1 MSIPARIQ
9 HLDNK
14 SVIIVG
20 GGWSGL
26 ACAVTLAHQGIK
38 VHLLESARQL
48 GGRARRIQLKRFIS
62 GQSIDNGQHIML
74 GAYHSTLGLFK
85 LLGIDEA
92 DILERQ
98 PLDLNLYSPCHC
110 SIRLKAPV
118 LPAPFHLIFALLS
131 TQGLTLNER
140 ISAIKMSLKLA
151 VNHYSLKQDLSV
163 SELLKKHQQPPIV
176 IQTLWEPLCLATM
189 NTPIH
194 HASAQVFLNTLKDSF
209 SRNRKDSDLLFFKN
223 NLSAIFSDPALE
235 FISQHEG
242 QVNCAAKVIE
252 LNIRSSEMHLQS
264 SEKPVYDFVI
274 TTPDTSYQSHTVV
287 LATPPHI
294 SERLLHSMN
303 NLSIVAKKSFLKPEN
318 ASLNFNY
325 EPIYTVY
332 MQYPPSVK
340 LPCKMVG
347 FFDTIGQ
354 WAIDRS
360 LCQQD
365 GLIAM
370 VISGPGKQTRMP
382 HNQLADLI
390 HQELKVC
397 IPDLP
402 QWLDFRIITEKRATF
417 SCTVNI
423 EQQRPL
429 NSTIIPGLFLAGDYT
444 NTHYPATLE
453 GAIRSGI
460 NTAQLIINRNVCK

>member
-1 MSIPARIQ
+1 MPIPASIQ
-9 HLDNK
+9 HQDNK

-26 ACAVTLAHQGIK
+26 ACAITLANQGIK

-48 GGRARRIQLKRFIS
+48 GGRACRIQFKNFLS
-62 GQSIDNGQHIML
+62 GQNIDNGQHIML
-74 GAYHSTLGLFK
+74 GAYHSTLSLFK

-92 DILERQ
+92 DIIERQ
-98 PLDLNLYSPCHC
+98 PLDLNLFSPSHS
-110 SIRLKAPV
+110 SIRLKAPT
-118 LPAPFHLIFALLS
+118 LPAPFHLFFALMNI
-131 TQGLTLNER
+131 QGLPLNER

-151 VNHYSLKQDLSV
+151 VNHFSLKQDLSV
-163 SELLKKHQQPPIV
+163 SELLKKHQQSPIV

-189 NTPIH
+189 NTPSQY
-194 HASAQVFLNTLKDSF
+194 ASAQVFLNTLKDSF

-235 FISQHEG
+235 FISQHKG

-252 LNIRSSEMHLQS
+252 LNIRSSENHLLS
-264 SEKPVYDFVI
+264 SENPIYDFMI
-274 TTPDTSYQSHTVV
+274 TTADTSYQSHTVV

-294 SERLLHSMN
+294 SEQLLHSKN
-303 NLSIVAKKSFLKPEN
+303 NLSILEKKSFLKPEN

-340 LPCKMVG
+340 LPSKMVG

-360 LCQQD
+360 LCRQD

-370 VISGPGKQTRMP
+370 VISGSGKHTQIP

-390 HQELKVC
+390 HKELKVC
-397 IPDLP
+397 IPDIP
-402 QWLDFRIITEKRATF
+402 ECLDFRIITEHRATF
-417 SCTVNI
+417 SCSVNI
-423 EQQRPL
+423 EQQRPQ
-429 NSTIIPGLFLAGDYT
+429 NSTIIPGLYLAGDYT
-444 NTHYPATLE
+444 NTRYPATLE
-453 GAIRSGI
+453 GAIKSGI
-460 NTAQLIINRNVCK
+460 NAAKQIINRNAS